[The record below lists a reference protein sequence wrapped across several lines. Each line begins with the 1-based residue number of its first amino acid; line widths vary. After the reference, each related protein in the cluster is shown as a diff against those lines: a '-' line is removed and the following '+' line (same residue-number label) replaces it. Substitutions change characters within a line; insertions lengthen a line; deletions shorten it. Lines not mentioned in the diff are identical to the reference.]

1 MNEQGYKVPLVPSEA
16 RLPLLFGWA
25 SLSVEQRAAVQ
36 AVCLAKNQPAKPARP
51 DPMACMPPATNKVA
65 KGKKRKAAEHAA
77 EPLPLPQPLPL
88 PLVAGYIVV
97 D

>member
-1 MNEQGYKVPLVPSEA
+1 
-16 RLPLLFGWA
+16 
-25 SLSVEQRAAVQ
+25 
-36 AVCLAKNQPAKPARP
+36 
-51 DPMACMPPATNKVA
+51 MPPATNKVA

-77 EPLPLPQPLPL
+77 ELLPLPQPQPL